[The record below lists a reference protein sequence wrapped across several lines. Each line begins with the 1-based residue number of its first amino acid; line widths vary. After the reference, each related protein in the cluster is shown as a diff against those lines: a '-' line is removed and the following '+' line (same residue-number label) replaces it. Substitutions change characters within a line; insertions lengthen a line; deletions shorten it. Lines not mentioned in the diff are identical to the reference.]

1 MIELESIGKT
11 YGEGD
16 TATAVLEDVTF
27 RIEAG
32 EYVAVMG
39 TSGTGK
45 STLMHILGCL
55 DRPTDGRY
63 RFDGLDVGVFEDR
76 TLSRLR
82 NDKIG
87 FVFQQFHLL
96 DRASALRNVMLPLIY
111 ARVYPADAEER
122 ATTALT
128 AVGLEDRMSYRP
140 GELSG
145 GQQQRVAIA
154 RALVNDPQVILADEP
169 TGNLDRRSTLEIL
182 AIFRRLR
189 GEGRTIVL
197 VTHDEEVA
205 RHAERILIL
214 ESGRIASDTPVS
226 SPRNA
231 EEELSRLVEEETAA
245 RGEAPSSPEEGEVR

>member
-1 MIELESIGKT
+1 LIELESIRKT

-16 TATAVLEDVTF
+16 TATVVLEGVSF

-32 EYVAVMG
+32 EYVAIMG

-55 DRPTDGRY
+55 DRPTGGRY
-63 RFDGLDVGVFEDR
+63 RFDGTDVGELEDR
-76 TLSRLR
+76 PLSRLR
-82 NDKIG
+82 NDKVG

-96 DRASALRNVMLPLIY
+96 DRTTALRNVMLPLVY
-111 ARVYPADAEER
+111 APEYPGDAEQR
-122 ATTALT
+122 AESALV
-128 AVGLEDRMSYRP
+128 AVGLKDRVGYRP

-154 RALVNDPQVILADEP
+154 RALVTDPQVILADEP

-182 AIFRRLR
+182 GIFRRLH

-205 RHAERILIL
+205 QHAERILVL
-214 ESGRIASDTPVS
+214 EAGRVASDTTVS
-226 SPRNA
+226 NPRDA
-231 EEELSRLVEEETAA
+231 EAELGDLDEDEPGSEPTSGGEEDR
-245 RGEAPSSPEEGEVR
+245 

>member
-1 MIELESIGKT
+1 MIELDSIQKT
-11 YGEGD
+11 YGGGD
-16 TATAVLEDVTF
+16 TGTVVLEGVTF

-32 EYVAVMG
+32 EYVAIMG

-55 DRPTDGRY
+55 DRPTGGSY
-63 RFDGLDVGVFEDR
+63 RFDGTEVGEFEDQA
-76 TLSRLR
+76 LSRLR

-96 DRASALRNVMLPLIY
+96 GRATALRNVMLPLIY
-111 ARVYPADAEER
+111 AREYPGDAEER
-122 ATTALT
+122 AAAALT
-128 AVGLEDRMSYRP
+128 AVGLEDRMRYRP

-154 RALVNDPQVILADEP
+154 RALVNDPQMILADEP

-182 AIFRRLR
+182 SIFKRLHR
-189 GEGRTIVL
+189 EGRTIIL

-205 RHAERILIL
+205 EHAERILVL
-214 ESGRIASDTPVS
+214 EAGTIASDTKVS
-226 SPRNA
+226 SPREA
-231 EEELSRLVEEETAA
+231 EEELGKLGENAPVPPEG
-245 RGEAPSSPEEGEVR
+245 GEAR